1 TAHKLSLP
9 RDPHL
14 AETRS
19 NRRDDAVGD
28 DWTVAVAMLLALVT
42 TGILAADG
50 VPAVWLVP
58 MAAIVMTGVSLS
70 RTARR
75 HPSE

>member
-1 TAHKLSLP
+1 
-9 RDPHL
+9 
-14 AETRS
+14 
-19 NRRDDAVGD
+19 
-28 DWTVAVAMLLALVT
+28 MLLALVT